1 MNPASEAANLADCQ
15 TRTRAGPRMTISNWQ
30 LVETGRS
37 IMRWATLAVVVL
49 SSVAVLA
56 AEDKAL
62 SIQFKKDD
70 VGKLPTGWR
79 ADKTGKGDGSVWKVV
94 ADETAPSKS
103 GFALAQTAEG
113 PGDLF
118 NLCVVEAGAFKDVD
132 VMVAFKAVRGKKDQ
146 GGGIVW
152 RYQDA
157 NNYYIA
163 RMNPLEDN
171 YRVYKVVEGKR
182 TQLETKEGLKV
193 PVGEWHTLKV
203 RMVGNRIECHLDGRK
218 SLEAKDDTFPKAGQ
232 AGLWT

>member
-1 MNPASEAANLADCQ
+1 
-15 TRTRAGPRMTISNWQ
+15 MTIGNWQ

-56 AEDKAL
+56 AADKAL

-70 VGKLPTGWR
+70 VGKLPAGWK

-118 NLCVVEAGAFKDVD
+118 NLCVVEAGTFKDVD

-152 RYQDA
+152 RYKDA

-182 TQLETKEGLKV
+182 TQLQTKEGLKV
-193 PVGEWHTLKV
+193 PAGEWHDLKIK
-203 RMVGNRIECHLDGRK
+203 MKGDRIECFLDGK
-218 SLEAKDDTFPKAGQ
+218 KELDTKDGTFADAGKI
-232 AGLWT
+232 GLWTKADAVTSFDAVFVAPPKK